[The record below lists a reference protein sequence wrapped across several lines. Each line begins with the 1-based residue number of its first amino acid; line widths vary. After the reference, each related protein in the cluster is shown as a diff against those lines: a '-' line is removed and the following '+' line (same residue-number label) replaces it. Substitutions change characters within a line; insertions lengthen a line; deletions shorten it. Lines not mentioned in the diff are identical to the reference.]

1 MTKEQLQAEM
11 AYHASLAPF
20 TCLLKDGVI
29 SAGDYTKIMAILTN
43 KYRPIFV
50 GYMPQTELDNNPLQ
64 R

>member
-1 MTKEQLQAEM
+1 MTQEQLQAEM
-11 AYHASLAPF
+11 AYHASLSPF

-29 SAGDYTKIMAILTN
+29 SAEDYAKIMAILTN

-50 GYMPQTELDNNPLQ
+50 GYMLQTELDNHPLQ

>member
-1 MTKEQLQAEM
+1 MTHEQLQDEM
-11 AYHASLAPF
+11 AYHASLEPF

-29 SAGDYTKIMAILTN
+29 SAEDYAKIKTILTN

-50 GYMPQTELDNNPLQ
+50 GYMPQIQLDNSLVQ